1 MGRFSWNVVEALN
14 ITEILACLG
23 FPWTYPLDDRRF
35 SLRVKGF
42 GALTQVLIL
51 KVSQKV
57 KNRSCLSFPRRRES
71 SLF

>member
-42 GALTQVLIL
+42 GALTQVLML
-51 KVSQKV
+51 KVS
-57 KNRSCLSFPRRRES
+57 
-71 SLF
+71 